1 MLNVDG
7 GRMKTFIIAQA
18 KDVDVAQLVCT
29 SSADVRLLEAQGN
42 AFGLWLLENGSTS
55 FLKGLQEVLH
65 EAEIDKKI
73 GLGY

>member
-1 MLNVDG
+1 MLNVAG

-29 SSADVRLLEAQGN
+29 PSADARLLEAQGDE
-42 AFGLWLLENGSTS
+42 FGLWLLENGSTC

>member
-1 MLNVDG
+1 MAG

-18 KDVDVAQLVCT
+18 KDVDVAQLVCA

-42 AFGLWLLENGSTS
+42 AFGLWLLENGSTC

>member
-1 MLNVDG
+1 
-7 GRMKTFIIAQA
+7 MKTFIIAQA
-18 KDVDVAQLVCT
+18 EDVDVVQLVYT
-29 SSADVRLLEAQGN
+29 SGANARLLEAQGN

>member
-1 MLNVDG
+1 MLKMAG
-7 GRMKTFIIAQA
+7 GRMRTFIIAQA
-18 KDVDVAQLVCT
+18 KDVDVAQLACT
-29 SSADVRLLEAQGN
+29 SGTNARLLEAQGN

>member
-1 MLNVDG
+1 
-7 GRMKTFIIAQA
+7 MKTFIIAQD

-29 SSADVRLLEAQGN
+29 SSAEARLLEAQGN
-42 AFGLWLLENGSTS
+42 ALGLWLLENGSTS

-65 EAEIDKKI
+65 EVEIDKKI

>member
-1 MLNVDG
+1 
-7 GRMKTFIIAQA
+7 MKTFIIAQA

-29 SSADVRLLEAQGN
+29 SSINAKLLEAQGN